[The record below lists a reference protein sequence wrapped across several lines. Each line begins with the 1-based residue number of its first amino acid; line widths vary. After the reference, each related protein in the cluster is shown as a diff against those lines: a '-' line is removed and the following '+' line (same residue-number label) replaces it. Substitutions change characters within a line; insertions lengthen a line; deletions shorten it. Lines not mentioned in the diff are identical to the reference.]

1 LLTLNN
7 ERISVPEVL
16 FHPSDIGLNQA
27 GISESVVQS
36 VESLESPIEK
46 SVMYDTI
53 LLVGGNSLFKNCLSF
68 LFLKI
73 DKQRMEDEIRS
84 LVPDKYNVTVH
95 SVQE

>member
-1 LLTLNN
+1 LNN

-68 LFLKI
+68 LFSQNRQTKNG
-73 DKQRMEDEIRS
+73 R
-84 LVPDKYNVTVH
+84 
-95 SVQE
+95 

>member
-1 LLTLNN
+1 LNN

-36 VESLESPIEK
+36 VESLDSPIEK

-53 LLVGGNSLFKNCLSF
+53 LLVGGNSLFKNCLIFIS
-68 LFLKI
+68 
-73 DKQRMEDEIRS
+73 QRNRQR
-84 LVPDKYNVTVH
+84 KNGK
-95 SVQE
+95 

>member
-1 LLTLNN
+1 LNN